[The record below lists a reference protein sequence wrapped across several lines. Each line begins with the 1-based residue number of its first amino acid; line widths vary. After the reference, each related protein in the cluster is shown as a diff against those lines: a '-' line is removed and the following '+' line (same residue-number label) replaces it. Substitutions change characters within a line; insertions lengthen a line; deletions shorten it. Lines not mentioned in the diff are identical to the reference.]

1 MHKKEVDN
9 MSQEI
14 YKVGKKII
22 TSLDFK
28 NIRSFKK
35 SLSDVLMLQIRYE
48 YSDDIGP
55 QIKSVLEYESLLRI
69 ASQGFS
75 NEEMKTY
82 EKYKLFDDSRM
93 KSKPELKEAHKAK
106 DDVIKRMFLI
116 GSMDIHKTSR

>member
-1 MHKKEVDN
+1 